1 MDHKLRTGIGRIVD
15 AEITMKQEHDIVL
28 GLGATG
34 YSVVRH
40 LHTQYPVS
48 VFDSRLGRDT
58 DAIPFLNSVR
68 VDYPDVD
75 VISPRGY
82 KRALES
88 ARRVI
93 ASPGIPLS
101 NSMLK
106 WAQIER
112 IPVVGDIDLFME
124 QVRVPV
130 IGITGTNGKS
140 TTVTLVADMMQ
151 ERGYVACG
159 NIGTPALDML
169 KSKATGYVLELS
181 SFQLE
186 RLQNGPFKVATIL
199 NISEDHLDH
208 HGSMENYRA
217 AKQRIYQDAEF
228 AVYDHLRPETVPNN
242 VLPGIELN
250 RDPNWTVH
258 ENGITVGGELLR
270 QSEIALSGFN
280 YLQNLLTAAAIAS
293 QLGASIEDVVR
304 VARTFKG
311 LPHRAQS
318 LGVFGG
324 VEFINDSKATNVCAA
339 IASIHEQYVEGSKL
353 ILICGG
359 DGKSAGFEELGV
371 CIDKFVAH
379 AILFGN
385 DAPSIASCIHRT
397 SYEFVPSMDVAV
409 SVAVDVSQSGDKVLL
424 APACASFD
432 MFTDFAH
439 RGATFAKCVSGLQG

>member
-1 MDHKLRTGIGRIVD
+1 
-15 AEITMKQEHDIVL
+15 MKQERDIVL

-40 LHTQYPVS
+40 LHPQCPLS
-48 VFDSRLGRDT
+48 VFDSRLGRNT
-58 DAIPFLNSVR
+58 HAIPFLNNVR
-68 VDYPDVD
+68 MDYPDVD

-130 IGITGTNGKS
+130 VAITGTNGKS
-140 TTVTLVADMMQ
+140 TTVSLVADMLQ
-151 ERGYVACG
+151 DRGFVACG
-159 NIGTPALDML
+159 NIGTPVLDML
-169 KSKATGYVLELS
+169 KSKAKGYVLELS

-186 RLQNGPFKVATIL
+186 RLHEGPFKVATIL

-208 HGSMENYRA
+208 HGSMENYRE

-228 AVYDHLRPETVPNN
+228 AVFDHLRPETVPDMA
-242 VLPGIELN
+242 LPGIELN

-258 ENGITVGGELLR
+258 EEGITVGGELIQR
-270 QSEIALSGFN
+270 SEIALSGSH
-280 YLQNLLTAAAIAS
+280 YLQNLLTAAAIS
-293 QLGASIEDVVR
+293 IQLGASIEDVLR
-304 VARTFKG
+304 VARAFKG
-311 LPHRAQS
+311 LLHRAQR
-318 LGVFGG
+318 LGTFDG

-339 IASIHEQYVEGSKL
+339 IASIQEQYEKGSKL

-359 DGKSAGFEELGV
+359 DGKAADFRELGA
-371 CIDKFVAH
+371 CIDEFVSH
-379 AILFGN
+379 TILFGH
-385 DAPSIASCIHRT
+385 DAQSIASCIHRAG
-397 SYEFVPSMDVAV
+397 YEFVPSMDDAV
-409 SVAVDVSQSGDKVLL
+409 SVAVNLSQSGDKVLL

-432 MFTDFAH
+432 MFDDFAH
-439 RGATFAKCVSGLQG
+439 RGNTFAKCVSELQG

>member
-1 MDHKLRTGIGRIVD
+1 
-15 AEITMKQEHDIVL
+15 MKQERDIVL

-40 LHTQYPVS
+40 LHSLCPLS
-48 VFDSRLGRDT
+48 VFDSRLGRDAH
-58 DAIPFLNSVR
+58 AIPFLNNVR
-68 VDYPDVD
+68 TDYPDVD

-82 KRALES
+82 KRALEN

-124 QVRVPV
+124 QVRTPV

-140 TTVTLVADMMQ
+140 TTVSLVADMLKD
-151 ERGYVACG
+151 RGFVACG
-159 NIGTPALDML
+159 NIGTPVLDML
-169 KSKATGYVLELS
+169 KSKAKGYVLELS

-186 RLQNGPFKVATIL
+186 RLQQGPFKVATIL

-208 HGSMENYRA
+208 HGSMEHYRT
-217 AKQRIYQDAEF
+217 AKQRIYRDAEF
-228 AVYDHLRPETVPNN
+228 AVYDHLRPETAPDTT
-242 VLPGIELN
+242 LPGIELN
-250 RDPNWTVH
+250 KDPNWMVH
-258 ENGITVGGELLR
+258 EEGITVGGELLQR
-270 QSEIALSGFN
+270 CEIALSGSHF
-280 YLQNLLTAAAIAS
+280 LQNLLTAAAIS
-293 QLGASIEDVVR
+293 IQLGASIEDVVR

-318 LGVFGG
+318 VGTFNG

-339 IASIHEQYVEGSKL
+339 IASIQEQYEEGAKL

-359 DGKSAGFEELGV
+359 DGKAAEFKELGA
-371 CIDKFVAH
+371 CIDEFVSH
-379 AILFGN
+379 TILFGH
-385 DAPSIASCIHRT
+385 DSQSIASCIHRT
-397 SYEFVPSMDVAV
+397 GYEFVTSMDDAV
-409 SVAVDVSQSGDKVLL
+409 SVAVNLSQSGDKILL

-432 MFTDFAH
+432 MFNDFAH
-439 RGATFAKCVSGLQG
+439 RGTTFAKCVSELLG

>member
-1 MDHKLRTGIGRIVD
+1 
-15 AEITMKQEHDIVL
+15 MKQERDIVL

-40 LHTQYPVS
+40 LHAHCPVS
-48 VFDSRLGRDT
+48 VFDSRLGRDAL
-58 DAIPFLNSVR
+58 AIPFLRNVR
-68 VDYPDVD
+68 RDYPDVD
-75 VISPRGY
+75 VIPPKGY

-140 TTVTLVADMMQ
+140 TTVSLVAEMLQ
-151 ERGYVACG
+151 KRGYVACG
-159 NIGTPALDML
+159 NIGTPVLDML
-169 KSKATGYVLELS
+169 ESKAKGFVLELS

-186 RLQNGPFKVATIL
+186 RLQHGPFNVATIL

-208 HGSMENYRA
+208 HGSMDEYIT
-217 AKQRIYQDAEF
+217 AKQRVYQDSEF
-228 AVYDHLRPETVPNN
+228 AVYDYLRPETIPTISI
-242 VLPGIELN
+242 PGIELN
-250 RDPNWTVH
+250 RDPRWKVDQK
-258 ENGITVGGELLR
+258 GIVIDGEFLDH
-270 QSEIALSGFN
+270 SEIAMTGSHS
-280 YLQNLLTAAAIAS
+280 LQNLITAASIS
-293 QLGASIEDVVR
+293 KHLGASMDEIVE
-304 VARTFKG
+304 VAGSFKG
-311 LPHRAQS
+311 LPHRAQR
-318 LGVFGG
+318 LGTVDG

-339 IASIHEQYVEGSKL
+339 IASIKKQYYENAKL

-359 DGKSAGFEELGV
+359 DGKAADFRELGE
-371 CIDKFVAH
+371 CIDEFVAH
-379 AILFGN
+379 TILMGN
-385 DAPSIASCIHRT
+385 DADDIAACIQQT
-397 SYEFVPSMDVAV
+397 SHEFVQSMNAAV
-409 SVAVDVSQSGDKVLL
+409 SASINVSGPGDRVLL

-439 RGATFAKCVSGLQG
+439 RGATFVKCVSELQE

>member
-1 MDHKLRTGIGRIVD
+1 
-15 AEITMKQEHDIVL
+15 MKQAHDIVL

-34 YSVVRH
+34 FSVVRH
-40 LHTQYPVS
+40 LHTQCPVS
-48 VFDSRLGRDT
+48 VFDTRLGRDAH
-58 DAIPFLNSVR
+58 AIPFLNNVR
-68 VDYPDVD
+68 MDYPDVD

-112 IPVVGDIDLFME
+112 IPVVGDIDVFME
-124 QVRVPV
+124 QVKVPV

-140 TTVTLVADMMQ
+140 TTVSLVADML
-151 ERGYVACG
+151 EDRGFVACG

-169 KSKATGYVLELS
+169 KSNAKGYVLELS

-186 RLQNGPFKVATIL
+186 RLQKGPLQVATIL

-217 AKQRIYQDAEF
+217 AKQRVYQDAEF
-228 AVYDHLRPETVPNN
+228 AVYDHLRPETVPDKT
-242 VLPGIELN
+242 LPGIELN
-250 RDPNWTVH
+250 RDPNWAVH
-258 ENGITVGGELLR
+258 QKGITVGGELLD
-270 QSEIALSGFN
+270 QSDIALSGTN
-280 YLQNLLTAAAIAS
+280 YLQNLLTAAAIS
-293 QLGASIEDVVR
+293 TQLGASIEDVVR
-304 VARTFKG
+304 VARVFKG

-318 LGVFGG
+318 LGTFED
-324 VEFINDSKATNVCAA
+324 VEFVNDSKATNACAA
-339 IASIHEQYVEGSKL
+339 IASIQEQYDESSKL

-359 DGKSAGFEELGV
+359 DGKAADFGELGE
-371 CIDKFVAH
+371 CIDEYVAH
-379 AILFGN
+379 TILFGN
-385 DAPSIASCIHRT
+385 DAHNIASGIHNT
-397 SYEFVPSMDVAV
+397 SCEFVSSMEEAV
-409 SVAVDVSQSGDKVLL
+409 SVAVKVSQPGDKVLL

-439 RGATFAKCVSGLQG
+439 RGTTFAKCVSELQR

>member
-1 MDHKLRTGIGRIVD
+1 
-15 AEITMKQEHDIVL
+15 MKQEHDIVL

-40 LHTQYPVS
+40 LHAQHPVS
-48 VFDSRLGRDT
+48 VFDSRLGRDAN
-58 DAIPFLNSVR
+58 AIPFLNNVR

-82 KRALES
+82 KRALER

-101 NSMLK
+101 NSMLR

-124 QVRVPV
+124 QVNVPV

-140 TTVTLVADMMQ
+140 TTVSLATDMMQ
-151 ERGYVACG
+151 ERGFVACG
-159 NIGTPALDML
+159 NIGTPVLDAL
-169 KSKATGYVLELS
+169 KSKASGFVLELS

-186 RLQNGPFKVATIL
+186 RLQKGPFKVATIL

-208 HGSMENYRA
+208 HGSFEHYRA

-228 AVYDHLRPETVPNN
+228 AIYDHLRPETIPNKA
-242 VLPGIELN
+242 VPGIELN
-250 RDPNWTVH
+250 RDPNWKVQ
-258 ENGITVGGELLR
+258 EDGITVGGDLLH
-270 QSEIALSGFN
+270 QSEIALSGSN
-280 YLQNLLTAAAIAS
+280 YLQNLLTAAAIS
-293 QLGASIEDVVR
+293 TQLGASIDDVVR
-304 VARTFKG
+304 VAQAFKG

-318 LGVFGG
+318 LGTFDG

-339 IASIHEQYVEGSKL
+339 IASIQEQYTEGSKL
-353 ILICGG
+353 VLICGG
-359 DGKSAGFEELGV
+359 DGKAADFGELGA
-371 CIDKFVAH
+371 CIDEFVAH
-379 AILFGN
+379 TILFGS
-385 DAPSIASCIHRT
+385 DAQSIASCIHST
-397 SYEFVPSMDVAV
+397 SYEFVPSIEVAV
-409 SVAVDVSQSGDKVLL
+409 SVAAHVSQAGDKVLL

-439 RGATFAKCVSGLQG
+439 RGITFAKRVSELQG

>member
-1 MDHKLRTGIGRIVD
+1 
-15 AEITMKQEHDIVL
+15 MKQERDIVL

-40 LHTQYPVS
+40 LHTQCPLS
-48 VFDSRLGRDT
+48 VFDSRLGRDAH
-58 DAIPFLNSVR
+58 AIPFLNNVR
-68 VDYPDVD
+68 MDYPDVD

-124 QVRVPV
+124 QVRAPV

-140 TTVTLVADMMQ
+140 TTVSLVVDMLQ
-151 ERGYVACG
+151 DRGFVACG
-159 NIGTPALDML
+159 NIGTPVLDTL

-186 RLQNGPFKVATIL
+186 RLQKGPFKVASIL

-208 HGSMENYRA
+208 HGSMEHYRT

-228 AVYDHLRPETVPNN
+228 AVYDHLRPETIPDKI
-242 VLPGIELN
+242 LPGVELN
-250 RDPNWTVH
+250 RDPDWTVR
-258 ENGITVGGELLR
+258 EEGITVGGELL
-270 QSEIALSGFN
+270 QLSEIALSGSH
-280 YLQNLLTAAAIAS
+280 YLQNLLTAAAIS
-293 QLGASIEDVVR
+293 IQLGASIEDVAR
-304 VARTFKG
+304 VARTFEG
-311 LPHRAQS
+311 LPHRAQTI
-318 LGVFGG
+318 GTFNG

-339 IASIHEQYVEGSKL
+339 IASIQEQYEEGSKL

-359 DGKSAGFEELGV
+359 DGKAADFKELGV
-371 CIDKFVAH
+371 CIDKLVSH
-379 AILFGN
+379 TILFGN
-385 DAPSIASCIHRT
+385 DAQSIASCIHRT
-397 SYEFVPSMDVAV
+397 GYEFVTSMDDAV
-409 SVAVDVSQSGDKVLL
+409 SVSVNLSQSGDKVLL

-432 MFTDFAH
+432 MFNDFAH
-439 RGATFAKCVSGLQG
+439 RGTTFTKCVSELLG

>member
-1 MDHKLRTGIGRIVD
+1 
-15 AEITMKQEHDIVL
+15 MKQEHDIVL

-40 LHTQYPVS
+40 LHAQCPVS
-48 VFDSRLGRDT
+48 VFDSRLGRDAN
-58 DAIPFLNSVR
+58 AIPFLNNVR

-82 KRALES
+82 KRALEH

-101 NSMLK
+101 NSLLR

-124 QVRVPV
+124 QVKVPV

-140 TTVTLVADMMQ
+140 TTVSLVADMLQ
-151 ERGYVACG
+151 ERGFVACG
-159 NIGTPALDML
+159 NIGTPVLDVL
-169 KSKATGYVLELS
+169 ESKASGYVLELS

-186 RLQNGPFKVATIL
+186 RLQNGPFKVATVL

-208 HGSMENYRA
+208 HGSMENYSA

-228 AVYDHLRPETVPNN
+228 AIYDHLRPETIPNKA
-242 VLPGIELN
+242 LPGIELN
-250 RDPNWTVH
+250 RDPNWKVQ
-258 ENGITVGGELLR
+258 EDGITAGGYLLQ
-270 QSEIALSGFN
+270 QSEIALSGSN
-280 YLQNLLTAAAIAS
+280 YLQNLLTAAAIS
-293 QLGASIEDVVR
+293 IQLGAGIEDVVR
-304 VARTFKG
+304 VARAFKG

-318 LGVFGG
+318 LGTVDR
-324 VEFINDSKATNVCAA
+324 VEFVNDSKATNVCAA
-339 IASIHEQYVEGSKL
+339 IASIREQYTEGSKL

-359 DGKSAGFEELGV
+359 DGKAADFGDLGA
-371 CIDKFVAH
+371 CIDEFIAH
-379 AILFGN
+379 TILFGS
-385 DAPSIASCIHRT
+385 DAQSIASCIHHT
-397 SYEFVPSMDVAV
+397 SYEFVASIEEAV
-409 SVAVDVSQSGDKVLL
+409 SVAVHVSQPGDKVLL

-439 RGATFAKCVSGLQG
+439 RGTTFANCVLELQG

>member
-1 MDHKLRTGIGRIVD
+1 
-15 AEITMKQEHDIVL
+15 MKQERDIVL

-40 LHTQYPVS
+40 LHTQCPLS
-48 VFDSRLGRDT
+48 VFDSRLGRDAL
-58 DAIPFLNSVR
+58 AIPFLNNVR
-68 VDYPDVD
+68 IDYPDVD

-124 QVRVPV
+124 QVRTPV

-140 TTVTLVADMMQ
+140 TTVSLVADMLQ
-151 ERGYVACG
+151 DRGFVAGG
-159 NIGTPALDML
+159 NIGTPVLDML
-169 KSKATGYVLELS
+169 QSKAKGYVLELS

-186 RLQNGPFKVATIL
+186 RLQQGPFKVATIL

-208 HGSMENYRA
+208 HGSMEHYRA
-217 AKQRIYQDAEF
+217 AKQRIYRDAEF
-228 AVYDHLRPETVPNN
+228 AVYDHQRPETVPDK

-250 RDPNWTVH
+250 RDPNWAVH
-258 ENGITVGGELLR
+258 EEGIIVGGELLQ
-270 QSEIALSGFN
+270 QSEIALSGSH
-280 YLQNLLTAAAIAS
+280 YLQNLLTAAAIS
-293 QLGASIEDVVR
+293 MQLGASVEDVVR
-304 VARTFKG
+304 VARAFKG

-318 LGVFGG
+318 LGTFDG

-339 IASIHEQYVEGSKL
+339 IASIQEQYEDGSKL

-359 DGKSAGFEELGV
+359 DGKAADFVELGQ
-371 CIDKFVAH
+371 CIDEYVAH
-379 AILFGN
+379 TILFGN
-385 DAPSIASCIHRT
+385 DAQSIASCIHRT
-397 SYEFVPSMDVAV
+397 EYEFVPSMDDAV
-409 SVAVDVSQSGDKVLL
+409 SVALKVSQSGDKVLL

-439 RGATFAKCVSGLQG
+439 RGTTFAKCVSELFG